1 MICLEHNIVA
11 FLKYIMTKVLFNKIH
26 NVQRHL
32 IARLIQ
38 RNIKRLVI
46 DKPTISFSF
55 DDFPQ
60 TAIKN
65 GAARLLYYKL
75 RGTFYVSMGIL
86 NQVSAVGKI
95 TGIEGV
101 EGIIDSGHEI
111 GCHTL
116 DHKDAWI
123 TKPDEYKSAIEQNIL
138 QLHKHFGK
146 SVSFTSFAYPKGS
159 VTISAKKLVQKH
171 FVCAR
176 GINPGIM
183 VNSCDT
189 NLLPSIPLI
198 SSENSLNYF
207 KKCIDTVVNS
217 KGWMIFFTHDIC
229 TKPSAFGCSIDIFE
243 KVIEYI
249 SKKNVNVLPVREAF
263 DKFTKLAQM

>member
-1 MICLEHNIVA
+1 M
-11 FLKYIMTKVLFNKIH
+11 LKTIFNKTN
-26 NVQRHL
+26 NVKRHL
-32 IARLIQ
+32 IAKWMQ
-38 RNIKRLVI
+38 RNIMRLVI

-60 TAIKN
+60 TAIEN
-65 GAARLLYYKL
+65 GAARLADYKL

-86 NQVSAVGKI
+86 NQVKAVGKI

-101 EGIIDSGHEI
+101 EGIIASGHEI

-116 DHKDAWI
+116 DHKDAWT
-123 TKPDEYKSAIEQNIL
+123 TKPYEYNSAIEQNIL
-138 QLHKHFGK
+138 QFHKHFGK

-159 VTISAKKLVQKH
+159 VTIYAKKMVQKH

-176 GINPGIM
+176 GIIPGIM

-198 SSENSLNYF
+198 SSEHSLNYF
-207 KKCIDTVVNS
+207 KKCIDAVVNS

-229 TKPSAFGCSIDIFE
+229 TKPSAFGCSIEIFE
-243 KVIEYI
+243 KVIEYTL
-249 SKKNVNVLPVREAF
+249 KKNVNVLPVREAF
-263 DKFTKLAQM
+263 DKFTKLVLM